1 MSEHV
6 NSSSFSPN
14 SSGASLRRVRNGIR
28 ERDLKAMLKC
38 LREFGLQPRAL
49 DAMPDGT
56 LRWHF
61 GSPEISDDD
70 LLDRELAEFEARHGQ
85 GRA

>member
-1 MSEHV
+1 MSELANFPSH
-6 NSSSFSPN
+6 PQRH
-14 SSGASLRRVRNGIR
+14 GASSRRVRNGVR
-28 ERDLKAMLKC
+28 ERDLKATLKC
-38 LREFGLQPRAL
+38 LREFGIQPTAL
-49 DAMPDGT
+49 DTMPDGT

-61 GSPEISDDD
+61 GPFDVSDDH